1 MFNSVLNWISEY
13 FQWNDSLRK
22 FSLTLLKSLP
32 VACALLPLSS
42 SAAIKCSRNSQ
53 MLNISTRTGTI
64 IFSNKLIISFKL
76 SASLMS
82 MLYLAAKLSGSTNQ
96 DYNQS
101 PGTSTSGCTTC
112 STRCPLP
119 PNTLRGRKGKKVLT
133 CRGRRICCW
142 LCWVHFWSL
151 TSKQNKKNTLD
162 WAGMIRGVTAL
173 MSHQDAYPQKCQHL
187 TGCR

>member
-22 FSLTLLKSLP
+22 FTLTLLKSLP

-64 IFSNKLIISFKL
+64 IFSNYLIISFNAFCILDEHAL
-76 SASLMS
+76 SSGQTQWLHQPGLQPESWYKHIWLYHVFNQVSSPSEHSEGKEGEKGSYLQRLSYLLLALLSSL
-82 MLYLAAKLSGSTNQ
+82 LELNIKT
-96 DYNQS
+96 
-101 PGTSTSGCTTC
+101 
-112 STRCPLP
+112 
-119 PNTLRGRKGKKVLT
+119 
-133 CRGRRICCW
+133 
-142 LCWVHFWSL
+142 
-151 TSKQNKKNTLD
+151 KQKNTLD